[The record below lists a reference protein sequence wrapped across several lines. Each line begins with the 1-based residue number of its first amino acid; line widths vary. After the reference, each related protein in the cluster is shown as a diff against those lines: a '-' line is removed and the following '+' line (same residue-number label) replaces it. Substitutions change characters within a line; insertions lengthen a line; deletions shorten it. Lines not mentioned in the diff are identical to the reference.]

1 MDKQEKL
8 LDHLESQIPDMAEV
22 AFTKAYWEN
31 LSSGRS
37 VMVQEG
43 EDIVVVHPDGTKEFM
58 KKAPPRVKVTQ
69 RHFTIQ

>member
-1 MDKQEKL
+1 MDQREKL
-8 LDHLESQIPDMAEV
+8 LDHLESQIPEMADV

-43 EDIVVVHPDGTKEFM
+43 DDIIVVHPDGTKEFR

-69 RHFTIQ
+69 KHFKIQ